1 MFTWKEIIDIAVQIE
16 HNGERIYRSAAEQIN
31 NPFLSKAL
39 LRLADEEA
47 KHAKWISKLTP
58 PRSRLPGY
66 SNLEKIVRAFMRE
79 TVVDKTFS
87 LQEADFRSMKAVA
100 DLFETSIEFERDTI
114 LFYEMIRRIVSEDET
129 ITLLDTIIAEEK
141 NHFTTLQ
148 VSIKSA

>member
-16 HNGERIYRSAAEQIN
+16 HNGERIYRRAAEQIN
-31 NPFLSKAL
+31 NPFLSAAL
-39 LRLADEEA
+39 LKMADEEA
-47 KHAKWISKLTP
+47 KHAKWISRLRP
-58 PRSRLPGY
+58 PRSRLPGD
-66 SNLEKIVRAFMRE
+66 SNLEKIVRVFMRE

-87 LQEADFRSMKAVA
+87 LKEADFRSMKAVE

-114 LFYEMIRRIVSEDET
+114 LFYETIRRIVSEDET

-141 NHFTTLQ
+141 NHITTLQ